1 MESCATSDPAPPT
14 PGLGR
19 LLALGVVAGILT
31 GVTGGAFRVLLR
43 RADTLRLEV
52 LADAGSAP
60 SLRWIPPI
68 LLAFTC
74 VALARLVV
82 RWVPEAAGSGV
93 QRLEAEMRGEEGPA
107 RLVILPAKFVGG
119 LLSLGSGMALGREGP
134 TVQMGASLAGA
145 VGRAGRLGAEDVRD
159 LSAAAGGAGLAVAF
173 NAPVGGILFVLEE
186 VVQGFRVRLVLA
198 TLVAVG
204 VAVAVAQLLIGRRPD
219 FTVTGLPPMPVLAL
233 GPVLLLGCVCGFLGV
248 LYNRSILGMLD
259 LAARLPRIAPEVKA
273 GLVGVVVVVVGL
285 ASPPLVG
292 GGDSV
297 TQPVLEGSVS
307 LWALMA
313 VLVVRWVLG
322 PLCYSVGTPGG
333 LFAPMLAIGAAL
345 GALVAGGGNVLL
357 PQAPLSTPA
366 FAVVGMS
373 AFFAAVVRAP
383 ITGVV
388 LIAEMTATTS
398 LLVPMVLASMAAS
411 VVCLTLRSAPIYDS
425 LRVRTEAAEAAAGAR

>member
-1 MESCATSDPAPPT
+1 
-14 PGLGR
+14 
-19 LLALGVVAGILT
+19 
-31 GVTGGAFRVLLR
+31 
-43 RADTLRLEV
+43 
-52 LADAGSAP
+52 
-60 SLRWIPPI
+60 
-68 LLAFTC
+68 
-74 VALARLVV
+74 
-82 RWVPEAAGSGV
+82 
-93 QRLEAEMRGEEGPA
+93 
-107 RLVILPAKFVGG
+107 
-119 LLSLGSGMALGREGP
+119 
-134 TVQMGASLAGA
+134 
-145 VGRAGRLGAEDVRD
+145 
-159 LSAAAGGAGLAVAF
+159 
-173 NAPVGGILFVLEE
+173 
-186 VVQGFRVRLVLA
+186 
-198 TLVAVG
+198 

-219 FTVTGLPPMPVLAL
+219 FTVTVLPPMPVLAL

-357 PQAPLSTPA
+357 PQAPLSTAA

-425 LRVRTEAAEAAAGAR
+425 LRVRTEAAEAAAAAR

>member
-1 MESCATSDPAPPT
+1 M
-14 PGLGR
+14 
-19 LLALGVVAGILT
+19 ALGVVAGVLT
-31 GVTGGAFRVLLR
+31 GLTGGAFRVLLR
-43 RADTLRLEV
+43 HADTVRLEV
-52 LADAGSAP
+52 LADAGSVP

-74 VALARLVV
+74 VALARLIV

-173 NAPVGGILFVLEE
+173 NAPLGGILFVLEE
-186 VVQGFRVRLVLA
+186 VSQAFRVRLVLA

-204 VAVAVAQLLIGRRPD
+204 VAVAVAQLLIGTKPD
-219 FTVTGLPPMPVLAL
+219 FTVAALLPMPVWAL
-233 GPVLLLGCVCGFLGV
+233 GPVVLLGGVCGFLGV

-259 LAARLPRIAPEVKA
+259 LAARLPRIPPEVKA
-273 GLVGVVVVVVGL
+273 GLVGAVVAVVGL

-297 TQPVLEGSVS
+297 TQPVLEGSVPVWS
-307 LWALMA
+307 LLV
-313 VLVVRWVLG
+313 VLIVRWVLG
-322 PLCYSVGTPGG
+322 SLCYSVGTPGG
-333 LFAPMLAIGAAL
+333 LFAPMLVIGAAL
-345 GALVAGGGNVLL
+345 GALVAEGGNALL
-357 PQAPLSTPA
+357 AQAPLSTSG

-411 VVCLTLRSAPIYDS
+411 AVCLTLRSAPIYDS
-425 LRVRTEAAEAAAGAR
+425 LRARTEAAESAGASR

>member
-1 MESCATSDPAPPT
+1 
-14 PGLGR
+14 
-19 LLALGVVAGILT
+19 VAGALT

-43 RADTLRLEV
+43 HADTLRREV
-52 LADAGSAP
+52 LGDAGSVP

-68 LLAFTC
+68 LVAFTC
-74 VALARLVV
+74 VALARLIV

-134 TVQMGASLAGA
+134 TVQMGAALAGA
-145 VGRAGRLGAEDVRD
+145 VGRAGRLGPEDVRD

-173 NAPVGGILFVLEE
+173 NAPIGGILFVVEE
-186 VVQGFRVRLVLA
+186 VAQGFRARLVLA

-204 VAVAVAQLLIGRRPD
+204 VAVAVAQLLIGTGPE
-219 FTVTGLPPMPVLAL
+219 FTVAALPPMPVWAL
-233 GPVLLLGCVCGFLGV
+233 GPVVLLGGVCGVLGV

-259 LAARLPRIAPEVKA
+259 LAARLPRIPPEVKA
-273 GLVGVVVVVVGL
+273 GLVGAVVAVLGL

-297 TQPVLEGSVS
+297 TQPVLEGSVP
-307 LWALMA
+307 LWTLLG

-333 LFAPMLAIGAAL
+333 LFAPMLAIGATL
-345 GALVAGGGNVLL
+345 GALVAGGGNALMA
-357 PQAPLSTPA
+357 QAPLSTSG

-398 LLVPMVLASMAAS
+398 LLIPMVLASMTAS
-411 VVCLTLRSAPIYDS
+411 AVCLALRSAPIYDS
-425 LRVRTEAAEAAAGAR
+425 LRVRTEAAPEAAASG